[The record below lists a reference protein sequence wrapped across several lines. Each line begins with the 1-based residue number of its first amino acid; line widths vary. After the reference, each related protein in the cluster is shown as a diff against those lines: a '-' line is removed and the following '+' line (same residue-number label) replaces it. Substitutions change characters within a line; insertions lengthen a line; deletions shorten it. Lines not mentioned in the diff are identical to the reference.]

1 MDRIWLSSY
10 QPGVAADIS
19 PDEYASLNQI
29 FAESFH
35 KYSDLPAFTNM
46 GQTITYAELE
56 QQSRSFAA
64 YIQNTLKIAKGERIA
79 LMLPNLLQYPVAL
92 LGVLRAGCV
101 AVNVNPL
108 YTPDELE
115 HQLNDSQAVCIVV
128 LENFAHTVAAAVSK
142 TTVKHVIVTK
152 ISDVFAF
159 PKSLL
164 VNFVIK
170 YIKKMVPNWK
180 ITNYIK
186 YSDVLSQGALLNYK
200 DPGLVGEDIAFLQY
214 TGGTTGH
221 PKGAILTHRNM
232 VANLLQASEWLSQT
246 IEPKKEIIITALP
259 LYHIFS
265 LTANCLIF
273 MKWGALNV
281 LITNPRDMVGFIKEM
296 KKYKFTAITGVNT
309 LYNLMLNHP
318 LFATIDFSAL
328 KVALGGGMAVQKVIA
343 ERWEKIT
350 GTKLLEAYGLTETS
364 PAVCINPMN
373 IARYNGSVGLP
384 ISSTDISVRDENN
397 NELPVG
403 EAGEL
408 LIKGP
413 QVMRGYW
420 QQPEETNKVLTN
432 DGWLRTGD
440 IVEVD
445 AKGFVRIVDRK
456 KDVINI
462 SGFKVFPN
470 EIEDTLAALPGVL
483 EVAVVGAPDDAHG
496 EIVKAFIVKRD
507 PNLTEDDVLKY
518 CHEHLTPY
526 KVPKV
531 IVFRDSLPKTN
542 IGKILRRALK

>member
-1 MDRIWLSSY
+1 MERIWLSSY
-10 QPGVAADIS
+10 QPGVAADIN
-19 PDEYASLNQI
+19 PDQYASLNQL
-29 FAESFH
+29 FTESFD
-35 KYSDLPAFTNM
+35 KYSGLPAFTNM
-46 GQTITYAELE
+46 GQTITYAELD

-64 YIQNTLKIAKGERIA
+64 YIQNKLKIPKGERIA
-79 LMLPNLLQYPVAL
+79 LMLPNVLQYPVAL
-92 LGVLRAGCV
+92 LGILRAGCV

-108 YTPDELE
+108 YTPDELQ
-115 HQLNDSQAVCIVV
+115 HQLNDSGAICIFV
-128 LENFAHTVAAAVSK
+128 LENFAHTVEVVVNK
-142 TTVKHVIVTK
+142 TNVRHIIVTK
-152 ISDVFAF
+152 VSDVFAF

-170 YIKKMVPNWK
+170 YIKKMVPNWEIK
-180 ITNYIK
+180 NYIK
-186 YSDVLSQGALLNYK
+186 YKDILTQGASLNYN

-246 IEPKKEIIITALP
+246 IEPKREIVITALP

-265 LTANCLIF
+265 LTANCLLF
-273 MKWGALNV
+273 MKCGALNV
-281 LITNPRDMVGFIKEM
+281 LITNPRDMVGFIKDM
-296 KKYKFTAITGVNT
+296 KKFKFTAITGVNT

-318 LFATIDFSAL
+318 LFATVDFSAL
-328 KVALGGGMAVQKVIA
+328 KVALGGGMAVQKIVA

-350 GTKLLEAYGLTETS
+350 GTRLLEAYGLTETS

-373 IARYNGSVGLP
+373 TECYNGSVGLP
-384 ISSTDISVRDENN
+384 ISSTYISVRDEQN
-397 NELPVG
+397 NELSVG
-403 EAGEL
+403 ETGEL

-420 QQPEETNKVLTN
+420 LQPEETNKVLTS

-440 IVEVD
+440 MVIVD

-470 EIEDTLAALPGVL
+470 EIEDILAALPGVL
-483 EVAVVGAPDDAHG
+483 EVAVVGVPDEAHG

-507 PNLTEDDVLKY
+507 PSLTEQDILKY

-531 IVFRDSLPKTN
+531 IEFRDSLPKTN
-542 IGKILRRALK
+542 IGKILRRALR